1 MKIDIAQIRQEYT
14 RAGLKR
20 CEVPMGPF
28 ELFDTWLQEAI
39 DSGLPEPTAMAVA
52 TVGPDG
58 QPSMR
63 TVLLKEL
70 REGQFVFFSNYHSRK
85 GRQLA
90 ANPHIALSFF
100 WYALERQVHIEG
112 IASRLAPEESDAYFA
127 SRPFGSRIGAL
138 ASPQS
143 ETIPNR
149 ADLLRRFVSLKNR
162 YEGKEVPRPE
172 HWGGYA
178 VVPSRIEFW
187 QGREN
192 RLHDRILYTPAADG
206 QWKTVRLAP

>member
-20 CEVPMGPF
+20 CEVPQGPF
-28 ELFDTWLQEAI
+28 DLFDTWLQEAI

-58 QPSMR
+58 RPSMR

-70 REGQFVFFSNYHSRK
+70 REGRFVFFSNYHSRK

-112 IASRLAPEESDAYFA
+112 IASRLEPEESDAYFA
-127 SRPFGSRIGAL
+127 MRPFGSRIGAL

-162 YEGKEVPRPE
+162 YEGKNT
-172 HWGGYA
+172 
-178 VVPSRIEFW
+178 I
-187 QGREN
+187 
-192 RLHDRILYTPAADG
+192 
-206 QWKTVRLAP
+206 

>member
-1 MKIDIAQIRQEYT
+1 MKTDIAQIRQEYT
-14 RAGLKR
+14 RSGLKR
-20 CEVPMGPF
+20 CEVPRGPF
-28 ELFDTWLQEAI
+28 DLFESWLQEAI
-39 DSGLPEPTAMAVA
+39 DAQLTEPTAMVVA
-52 TVGPDG
+52 TVSADG

-70 REGQFVFFSNYHSRK
+70 RGGQFIFFSNYDSRK

-90 ANPHIALSFF
+90 ANPHIALSFM

-112 IASRLAPEESDAYFA
+112 TATKLTPAESDAYFA

-143 ETIPNR
+143 QPIPNR
-149 ADLLRRFVSLKNR
+149 ADLLRRFVHLKNQ
-162 YEGKEVPRPE
+162 YEGLEVPRPE

-178 VVPSRIEFW
+178 VTPSRIEFW

-206 QWKTVRLAP
+206 RWETVRLAP